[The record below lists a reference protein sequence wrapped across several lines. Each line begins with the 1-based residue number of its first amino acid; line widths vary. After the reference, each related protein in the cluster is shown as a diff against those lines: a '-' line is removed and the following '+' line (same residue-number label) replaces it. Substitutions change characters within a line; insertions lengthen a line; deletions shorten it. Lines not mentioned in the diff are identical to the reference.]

1 MEDSVQFKGLRLLT
15 ALTMLFTLIGTSL
28 SATYTTPTSAVSTS
42 LVISQ
47 FQTAGGTA
55 DDEFIEIH
63 NISANPVD
71 LNGHRVVYRAAA
83 GVTDVSI
90 ASWTSSVVIPA
101 GGFYLLGRANSY
113 DGTVTADTTFG
124 SGISG
129 TGGGFA
135 IRNGDLNTGTIIDSV
150 GFGSATNAFV
160 EGTVV
165 AAPSANNSAQRN
177 NSSCTDTD
185 NNAADFSLLT
195 PSAPRNSSSPVA
207 TCGGLPTDNPPT
219 VASTVPANN
228 ANNVALNAN
237 VTLTFSEPVT
247 TTGTWYTISCTSG
260 ARTAS
265 VTGGPTSYVL
275 DPSSDFAASDACTV
289 TVVASQVT
297 DRDGSVDAMAQDYS
311 FNFNVSSGVACSGG
325 TVTPIGQV
333 QGTGETSPANGTVVT
348 VQGTVVAD
356 FEGAQ
361 PALRGF
367 YLQDAGDSNA
377 ATSDGIFVFNGG
389 ADQVALGQVVRVT
402 GTAGENQGQTQL
414 SGSLTVE
421 LCGTTNTV
429 TPTQVTLPF
438 ASTTDA
444 ERFEGMLVQFNQKLV
459 VSEHYLLARFGQVTL
474 SLNERLA
481 QPTNVVSPG
490 APALALQAQNNLHK
504 IILDDPFNNQ
514 NADPILFGRGG
525 TGLSAANTLRASDSI
540 TGLQGVMTYTWG
552 GNSASPNSYRV
563 RVTQS
568 PNFVAENQ
576 RPTSLELDG
585 SLRVA
590 GINVL
595 NYFNTFGNGNCTG
608 GVGGAA
614 TDCRGAENTTEF
626 QRQKDKTI
634 AAIIMTQ
641 ADVIGLMEIE
651 NDGFGSNSAI
661 QDLVNGLNA
670 ATAPGT
676 YALVDVD
683 TRTGQT
689 NPLGTDAIKVA
700 LLYKPGKVSL
710 AGTTAVL
717 NTGAFGDFTT
727 SSGTTGRNRPA
738 LTQSFTETSSGE
750 TFTVVVN
757 HLKSKGS
764 ACTDNVS
771 PVPSDPD
778 LGDGQGNCNLTRKT
792 AAQELVAWL
801 NTDPTN
807 VDDSDYLIIGDLNS
821 YAMEDP
827 ITAIRNAGYVNIPKT
842 LLGDEAY
849 SYIFDG
855 QTGSLD
861 HALASTS
868 LFSQVADVQE
878 LHINADEPIA
888 LDYNTNFKSAGQIVS
903 LYNNDAYRASDH
915 DPIVVGL
922 ALGAAPTANFST
934 STKTVSSTS
943 VEQGEVFTYTLTI
956 RNTGAAEGS
965 FSLSDLINSNLEIVG
980 VTGGLTVNDQ
990 TASVNS
996 SLAPSSNKTYTIAVR
1011 SVGNFVGSV
1020 GNTAVLNSNINLT
1033 ADSVT
1038 VNATTTPSFTV
1049 YMPLVT
1055 KN

>member
-1 MEDSVQFKGLRLLT
+1 MQFKGLRLLT

-28 SATYTTPTSAVSTS
+28 SATYTKPTSAVSTS

-47 FQTAGGTA
+47 FQTAGVNA
-55 DDEFIEIH
+55 SDEFIELH
-63 NISANPVD
+63 NISANPID
-71 LNGHRVVYRAAA
+71 LNGYRVVYRSTS
-83 GVTDVSI
+83 GTTDTAITNWS
-90 ASWTSSVVIPA
+90 TSVVIPA
-101 GGFYLLGRANSY
+101 GGFYLLTNSGY
-113 DGTVTADTTFG
+113 DGTATSDG
-124 SGISG
+124 SFSSG
-129 TGGGFA
+129 LAAAGGGIA
-135 IRNGDLNTGTIIDSV
+135 IRNGAANTGTIIDSV
-150 GFGSATNAFV
+150 GFGNATNAFV
-160 EGTVV
+160 EGTATGAP
-165 AAPSANNSAQRN
+165 AANSSYQRN
-177 NSSCTDTD
+177 NSSCADTD

-195 PSAPRNSSSPVA
+195 PSAPRNSSSPAA
-207 TCGGLPTDNPPT
+207 TCGGSPVDNAPT
-219 VASTVPANN
+219 VASTVPANA

-237 VTLTFSEPVT
+237 VTITFSEPVT

-260 ARTAS
+260 ARTAT

-297 DRDGSVDAMAQDYS
+297 DRDGTPDQMAQNHSFS
-311 FNFNVSSGVACSGG
+311 FNTASGVACVGG

-333 QGTGETSPANGTVVT
+333 QGTGETTPANGTVVT

-356 FEGAQ
+356 YEGAQ

-367 YLQDAGDSNA
+367 YLQDAGDSNP

-421 LCGTTNTV
+421 LCGTTNVV
-429 TPTQVTLPF
+429 TPAQVTLPF
-438 ASTTDA
+438 ASATEA
-444 ERFEGMLVQFNQKLV
+444 ERYEGMLVQFNQKLV

-474 SLNERLA
+474 SLNERLM

-490 APALALQAQNNLHK
+490 APALALQAENNLHK

-525 TGLSAANTLRASDSI
+525 NGLSANNTLRAGDSI

-552 GNSASPNSYRV
+552 GATASPNSYRV
-563 RVTQS
+563 RVSQS
-568 PNFVAENQ
+568 PNFVAENP

-590 GINVL
+590 GVNVL
-595 NYFNTFGNGNCTG
+595 NYFNTFGTNACTG

-614 TDCRGAENTTEF
+614 TDCRGAENATEF
-626 QRQKDKTI
+626 TRQRDKTI

-670 ATAPGT
+670 ATAPNT
-676 YALVDVD
+676 YALINVDA
-683 TRTGQT
+683 RTGQT

-700 LLYKPGKVSL
+700 LLYKPAKVSL
-710 AGTTAVL
+710 TGTTAVL
-717 NTGAFGDFTT
+717 NTGAFGEFNTG
-727 SSGTTGRNRPA
+727 SGPTGRNRPA

-764 ACTDNVS
+764 ACTDNIS

-792 AAQELVAWL
+792 AAQELVNWL

-827 ITAIRNAGYVNIPKT
+827 ITVIRNAGYVNVPKA

-861 HALASTS
+861 HALASNS
-868 LFSQVADVQE
+868 LFGQVADVQE

-888 LDYNTNFKSAGQIVS
+888 LDYNTNFKSPGQITS
-903 LYNNDAYRASDH
+903 LYSNNAYRASDH

-922 ALGAAPTANFST
+922 NLGAAPTANFGT
-934 STKTVSSTS
+934 STKTVSDTS

-956 RNTGAAEGS
+956 RNSGAAEGS
-965 FSLSDLINSNLEIVG
+965 FSLSDVINSNLQIVS
-980 VTGGLTVNDQ
+980 VSAGLTTSGQ
-990 TASVNS
+990 TVSTNS
-996 SLAPSSNKTYTIAVR
+996 SLAPNSIKTYTIAVR
-1011 SVGNFVGSV
+1011 SVGNFVGTVS
-1020 GNTAVLNSNINLT
+1020 NTAVLNSDIDLT
-1033 ADSVT
+1033 ADDVT
-1038 VNATTTPSFTV
+1038 ITATSNPSFTV
-1049 YMPLVT
+1049 YLPFVN

>member
-1 MEDSVQFKGLRLLT
+1 MQFKGLRLLT

-83 GVTDVSI
+83 GVNDVSI
-90 ASWTSSVVIPA
+90 ASWTTSVVIPA
-101 GGFYLLGRANSY
+101 GGFYLLGRATSY

-135 IRNGDLNTGTIIDSV
+135 IRNGALNTGTIIDSV
-150 GFGSATNAFV
+150 GFGGATNEFV

-185 NNAADFSLLT
+185 NNTADFSLLT
-195 PSAPRNSSSPVA
+195 PSDPRNSASTAV
-207 TCGGLPTDNPPT
+207 TCGPPPPDVTPT
-219 VASTVPANN
+219 VASTVPANA

-237 VTLTFSEPVT
+237 ITLTFSEPVT
-247 TTGTWYTISCTSG
+247 TTDTWYTISCTSG
-260 ARTAS
+260 TRTAS

-275 DPSSDFAASDACTV
+275 DPSSDFAMNDACTV
-289 TVVASQVT
+289 TVIASQVT
-297 DRDGSVDAMAQDYS
+297 DQDDTPDQMAQDYS
-311 FNFNVSSGVACSGG
+311 FSFNAAGLTCSGG

-333 QGTGETSPANGTVVT
+333 QGTGETSPSNGSVVT

-367 YLQDAGDSNA
+367 YLQDAGDSNT

-389 ADQVALGQVVRVT
+389 ADQVSLGQVVRVT

-414 SGSLTVE
+414 SGTLTVE

-429 TPTQVTLPF
+429 TPTQVSLPF

-444 ERFEGMLVQFNQKLV
+444 ERYEGMLVQFNQKLV

-474 SLNERLA
+474 SLNERLM

-525 TGLSAANTLRASDSI
+525 TGLSAANTLRAGDSI
-540 TGLQGVMTYTWG
+540 TNLQGVMTYTWG
-552 GNSASPNSYRV
+552 GNSASPNNYRV

-608 GVGGAA
+608 GVGGSA
-614 TDCRGAENTTEF
+614 TDCRGAENSAEF
-626 QRQKDKTI
+626 LRQADKTV

-641 ADVIGLMEIE
+641 ADIIGLMEIE
-651 NDGFGSNSAI
+651 NDGFGNNSAV
-661 QDLVNGLNA
+661 QDLVNRLNA

-676 YALVDVD
+676 YALIDVD
-683 TRTGQT
+683 ARTGQT
-689 NPLGTDAIKVA
+689 NILGTDAIKVDMI
-700 LLYKPGKVSL
+700 YKPGKVSL

-717 NTGAFGDFTT
+717 NTGAFGSFTT
-727 SSGTTGRNRPA
+727 GSGTTGRNRPA

-888 LDYNTNFKSAGQIVS
+888 LDYNTNFKSPGQVVS

-915 DPIVVGL
+915 DPIVVGFD
-922 ALGAAPTANFST
+922 LGAEPTANFNT
-934 STKTVSSTS
+934 SAKTVSSTS

-956 RNTGAAEGS
+956 RNTGTAEGS
-965 FSLSDLINSNLEIVG
+965 FSLSDVINSNLEIVG
-980 VTGGLTVNDQ
+980 VTGGLTVNSQ

-996 SLAPSSNKTYTIAVR
+996 SLAPNTSKTYTIAVR

-1038 VNATTTPSFTV
+1038 VNATSTPSFTV

>member
-1 MEDSVQFKGLRLLT
+1 
-15 ALTMLFTLIGTSL
+15 MLFTLIGTSL
-28 SATYTTPTSAVSTS
+28 SATYTKPTSAVSTS

-47 FQTAGGTA
+47 VYGGGGSAGTPYSNDFVEILNISTSPVSTNGLSVQYASATGTGNFSAFALPTATIQPGKYYLVQLASNGTTTPLPAPDATGTLNLSGSAGKVILANSATALACNGGSAACSPAQQAQIIDLVGYGTA
-55 DDEFIEIH
+55 NFFE
-63 NISANPVD
+63 
-71 LNGHRVVYRAAA
+71 GTAAA
-83 GVTDVSI
+83 TLDN
-90 ASWTSSVVIPA
+90 
-101 GGFYLLGRANSY
+101 NS
-113 DGTVTADTTFG
+113 A
-124 SGISG
+124 
-129 TGGGFA
+129 A
-135 IRNGDLNTGTIIDSV
+135 IRN
-150 GFGSATNAFV
+150 
-160 EGTVV
+160 
-165 AAPSANNSAQRN
+165 
-177 NSSCTDTD
+177 SCVDTD
-185 NNAADFSLLT
+185 NNAADFSKLA
-195 PSAPRNSSSPVA
+195 PNPRNSSSPAA
-207 TCGGLPTDNPPT
+207 TCGGSPVDNAPT
-219 VASTVPANN
+219 VASTVPANA

-237 VTLTFSEPVT
+237 VTISFSEPVT

-260 ARTAS
+260 TRTATVS
-265 VTGGPTSYVL
+265 GGPTSYVL

-297 DRDGSVDAMAQDYS
+297 DRDGTPDQLAQDYS
-311 FNFNVSSGVACSGG
+311 FSFNTASGVACVGG

-356 FEGAQ
+356 YEGAQ

-367 YLQDAGDSNA
+367 YLQDAGDSNP
-377 ATSDGIFVFNGG
+377 ATSDSIFVFNGG

-414 SGSLTVE
+414 SGTLTVE
-421 LCGTTNTV
+421 LCGTTNVV
-429 TPTQVTLPF
+429 TPTQVSLPF
-438 ASTTDA
+438 ASATEA
-444 ERFEGMLVQFNQKLV
+444 ERYEGMVVQFNQKLV

-474 SLNERLA
+474 SLNERLM

-490 APALALQAQNNLHK
+490 APALALQAENNLHK
-504 IILDDPFNNQ
+504 IILDDPNNGQ
-514 NADPILFGRGG
+514 NVDPILFGRGG
-525 TGLSAANTLRASDSI
+525 TGLSAANTLRAGDSI

-552 GNSASPNSYRV
+552 GATASPNSYRV
-563 RVTQS
+563 RVSQS
-568 PNFVAENQ
+568 PNFVAENP
-576 RPTSLELDG
+576 RPTSLPLDG

-590 GINVL
+590 GVNVL
-595 NYFNTFGNGNCTG
+595 NYFNTFGTNACTG

-614 TDCRGAENTTEF
+614 TDCRGAENATEF

-670 ATAPGT
+670 VAGANT
-676 YALVDVD
+676 YALVNVD
-683 TRTGQT
+683 ALTGQT

-710 AGTTAVL
+710 TGTTAVL
-717 NTGAFGDFTT
+717 NTGAFGTFNTG
-727 SSGTTGRNRPA
+727 SGPTGRNRPA
-738 LTQSFTETSSGE
+738 LSQSFTETSSGE

-764 ACTDNVS
+764 ACADNIS

-792 AAQELVAWL
+792 AAQELVNWL

-827 ITAIRNAGYVNIPKT
+827 ITVIRNAGFVNVPKA

-861 HALASTS
+861 HALASNS
-868 LFSQVADVQE
+868 LFGQVADVQE

-888 LDYNTNFKSAGQIVS
+888 LDYNTNFKSPGQIVS
-903 LYNNDAYRASDH
+903 LYSNNAYRASDH

-922 ALGAAPTANFST
+922 NLGAAPSANFGT
-934 STKTVSSTS
+934 STKTVSDTS

-965 FSLSDLINSNLEIVG
+965 FSLSDVINSNLQIVS
-980 VTGGLTVNDQ
+980 VSAGLTTSGQ
-990 TASVNS
+990 TVSTNS
-996 SLAPSSNKTYTIAVR
+996 SLEPNSIKTYTIAVR
-1011 SVGNFVGSV
+1011 SVGAFVGTVS
-1020 GNTAVLNSNINLT
+1020 NTAVLNSDIDLT
-1033 ADSVT
+1033 ADDVT
-1038 VNATTTPSFTV
+1038 ITATSNPSFTV
-1049 YMPLVT
+1049 YLPFVN

>member
-1 MEDSVQFKGLRLLT
+1 MQFKGLRLLT

-28 SATYTTPTSAVSTS
+28 SATYTKPTSAVSTS

-47 FQTAGGTA
+47 FQTAGVSA
-55 DDEFIEIH
+55 SDEFIELH
-63 NISANPVD
+63 NVSANPID
-71 LNGHRVVYRAAA
+71 LNGYRVVYRSTS
-83 GVTDVSI
+83 GTTDTAITNWS
-90 ASWTSSVVIPA
+90 TSVVIPA
-101 GGFYLLGRANSY
+101 GGFYLLANSGY
-113 DGTVTADTTFG
+113 DDIAPADRSFT
-124 SGISG
+124 SGLAAA
-129 TGGGFA
+129 GGGIA
-135 IRNGDLNTGTIIDSV
+135 IFNGTTKIDSV
-150 GFGSATNAFV
+150 GFGNATNAFV

-177 NSSCTDTD
+177 NSSCADTD

-195 PSAPRNSSSPVA
+195 PSAPRNSSSPAA
-207 TCGGLPTDNPPT
+207 TCGGSPVDNAPT
-219 VASTVPANN
+219 VASTVPAN
-228 ANNVALNAN
+228 ATNNVALNAN
-237 VTLTFSEPVT
+237 VTITFSEPVT

-260 ARTAS
+260 TRTAT

-275 DPSSDFAASDACTV
+275 DPSSDFAANEACTV

-297 DRDGSVDAMAQDYS
+297 DRDGTPDQLAQDYS
-311 FNFNVSSGVACSGG
+311 FSFNTASGVACVGG

-333 QGTGETSPANGTVVT
+333 QGTGETTPANGTVVT

-356 FEGAQ
+356 YEGAQ

-367 YLQDAGDSNA
+367 YLQDAGDNNP

-421 LCGTTNTV
+421 LCGTTNVV
-429 TPTQVTLPF
+429 TPAQVTLPF
-438 ASTTDA
+438 ASATEA
-444 ERFEGMLVQFNQKLV
+444 ERYEGMLVQFNQKLV

-474 SLNERLA
+474 SLNERLM

-490 APALALQAQNNLHK
+490 APALALQAENNLHK

-525 TGLSAANTLRASDSI
+525 NGLSAANTLRAGDSI

-552 GNSASPNSYRV
+552 GATASPNSYRV
-563 RVTQS
+563 RVSQS
-568 PNFVAENQ
+568 PNFVAENP

-590 GINVL
+590 GVNVL
-595 NYFNTFGNGNCTG
+595 NYFNTFGTNACTG

-614 TDCRGAENTTEF
+614 TDCRGAENAAEF
-626 QRQKDKTI
+626 TRQRDKTI

-676 YALVDVD
+676 YALVNVD
-683 TRTGQT
+683 ARTGQT

-700 LLYKPGKVSL
+700 LLYKPAKVSL
-710 AGTTAVL
+710 TGTTAVL
-717 NTGAFGDFTT
+717 NTGAFGEFNTG
-727 SSGTTGRNRPA
+727 SGPTGRNRPA

-764 ACTDNVS
+764 ACADNIS

-792 AAQELVAWL
+792 AAQELVNWL

-827 ITAIRNAGYVNIPKT
+827 ITVIRNAGYVNVPKA

-861 HALASTS
+861 HALASNS
-868 LFSQVADVQE
+868 LFGQVADVQE

-888 LDYNTNFKSAGQIVS
+888 LDYNTNFKSPGQVVS
-903 LYNNDAYRASDH
+903 LYSNNAYRASDH

-922 ALGAAPTANFST
+922 NLGAAPTANFGT
-934 STKTVSSTS
+934 STKTVSDTS

-956 RNTGAAEGS
+956 RNSGAAEGS
-965 FSLSDLINSNLEIVG
+965 FSLSDVINSNLQIVS
-980 VTGGLTVNDQ
+980 VSAGLTTSGQ
-990 TASVNS
+990 TVSTNS
-996 SLAPSSNKTYTIAVR
+996 SLAPNSIKTYTIAVR
-1011 SVGNFVGSV
+1011 SVGNFVGTVS
-1020 GNTAVLNSNINLT
+1020 NTAVLNSDIDLT
-1033 ADSVT
+1033 ADDVT
-1038 VNATTTPSFTV
+1038 ITATSNPSFTV
-1049 YMPLVT
+1049 YLPFVN

>member
-1 MEDSVQFKGLRLLT
+1 MQFKGLRLLT

-28 SATYTTPTSAVSTS
+28 SATYTKPTSAVSTS

-47 FQTAGGTA
+47 FQTAGVSA
-55 DDEFIEIH
+55 SDEFIELH
-63 NISANPVD
+63 NVSANPID
-71 LNGHRVVYRAAA
+71 LNGYRVVYRSTS
-83 GVTDVSI
+83 GTTDTAITNWS
-90 ASWTSSVVIPA
+90 TSVVIPA
-101 GGFYLLGRANSY
+101 GGFYLLTNSGY
-113 DGTVTADTTFG
+113 DDIAPADRSFT
-124 SGISG
+124 SGLAAA
-129 TGGGFA
+129 GGGIA
-135 IRNGDLNTGTIIDSV
+135 IFNGTTKIDSV
-150 GFGSATNAFV
+150 GFGNATNAFV
-160 EGTVV
+160 EGTATGAP
-165 AAPSANNSAQRN
+165 AANSSYQRN
-177 NSSCTDTD
+177 NSSCADTD

-207 TCGGLPTDNPPT
+207 TCGGSPVDNAPT
-219 VASTVPANN
+219 VASTVPAN
-228 ANNVALNAN
+228 ATNNVALNAN
-237 VTLTFSEPVT
+237 VTITFSEPVT

-260 ARTAS
+260 TRTAT

-275 DPSSDFAASDACTV
+275 DPSSDFAANEACTV

-297 DRDGSVDAMAQDYS
+297 DRDGTPDQLAQDYS
-311 FNFNVSSGVACSGG
+311 FSFNTASGVACVGG

-333 QGTGETSPANGTVVT
+333 QGTGETTPANGTVVT

-356 FEGAQ
+356 YEGAQ

-367 YLQDAGDSNA
+367 YLQDAGDSNP

-421 LCGTTNTV
+421 LCGTTNVV
-429 TPTQVTLPF
+429 TPAQVTLPF
-438 ASTTDA
+438 ASATEA
-444 ERFEGMLVQFNQKLV
+444 ERYEGMLVQFNQKLV

-474 SLNERLA
+474 SLNERLM

-490 APALALQAQNNLHK
+490 APALALQAENNLHK

-525 TGLSAANTLRASDSI
+525 NGLSAANTLRAGDSI

-552 GNSASPNSYRV
+552 GATASPNSYRV
-563 RVTQS
+563 RVSQS
-568 PNFVAENQ
+568 PNFVAENP

-590 GINVL
+590 GVNVL
-595 NYFNTFGNGNCTG
+595 NYFNTFGTNACTG

-614 TDCRGAENTTEF
+614 TDCRGAENAAEF
-626 QRQKDKTI
+626 TRQRDKTI

-676 YALVDVD
+676 YALVNVD
-683 TRTGQT
+683 ARTGQT

-700 LLYKPGKVSL
+700 LLYKPAKVSL
-710 AGTTAVL
+710 TGTTAVL
-717 NTGAFGDFTT
+717 NTGAFGEFNTG
-727 SSGTTGRNRPA
+727 SGPTGRNRPA

-764 ACTDNVS
+764 ACADNIS

-792 AAQELVAWL
+792 AAQELVNWL

-827 ITAIRNAGYVNIPKT
+827 ITVIRNAGYVNVPKA

-861 HALASTS
+861 HALASNS
-868 LFSQVADVQE
+868 LFGQVADVQE

-888 LDYNTNFKSAGQIVS
+888 LDYNTNFKSPGQVVS
-903 LYNNDAYRASDH
+903 LYSNNAYRASDH

-922 ALGAAPTANFST
+922 NLGAAPTANFGT
-934 STKTVSSTS
+934 STKTVSDTS

-956 RNTGAAEGS
+956 RNSGAAEGS
-965 FSLSDLINSNLEIVG
+965 FSLSDVINSNLQIVS
-980 VTGGLTVNDQ
+980 VSAGLTTSGQ
-990 TASVNS
+990 TVSTNS
-996 SLAPSSNKTYTIAVR
+996 SLAPNSIKTYTIAVR
-1011 SVGNFVGSV
+1011 SVGNFVGTVS
-1020 GNTAVLNSNINLT
+1020 NTAVLNSDIDLT
-1033 ADSVT
+1033 ADDVT
-1038 VNATTTPSFTV
+1038 ITATSNPSFTV
-1049 YMPLVT
+1049 YLPFVN